1 LAWRLQPET
10 ALHGAQT
17 QAPKGK
23 IMPKTILITGASS
36 GFGRLAAETLARSGH
51 AVFAGFRSIAG
62 PKKQAAEEL
71 RSQKIQVLTLDVTKQ
86 ASVESAVSILLDKSN
101 GELDDVVN
109 NAGMASAGISEKF
122 TPEQLRDLFEVNVF
136 GIQRVLR
143 AILPTLRE
151 RRSGLVINVGSI
163 LGRVTLP
170 FFGLY
175 GASKQALEALT
186 DSYRYELSQLGVD
199 VVLVQPSAY
208 PTNMYAAAQKPADA
222 ARAGSYGE
230 TATVPG
236 KILQTFA
243 GLFQGPNAP
252 NPQDIA
258 NAIRKVI
265 ETPAGQR
272 PERVVVGIPFGSD
285 AVNAA
290 VAPIQRKVI
299 DELGLGF
306 LASLNLR

>member
-1 LAWRLQPET
+1 
-10 ALHGAQT
+10 
-17 QAPKGK
+17 
-23 IMPKTILITGASS
+23 MSKTVLVTGASS
-36 GFGRLAAETLARSGH
+36 GFGRLTAEKLASSGH
-51 AVFAGFRSIAG
+51 TVFAGFRSMSG
-62 PKKQAAEEL
+62 PKKQAADEL
-71 RSQKIQVLTLDVTKQ
+71 KNRKIHVLTIDVTSDS
-86 ASVESAVSILLDKSN
+86 SVDSAISTLLDKSN
-101 GELDDVVN
+101 GELDVVVN
-109 NAGMASAGISEKF
+109 NAGMASAGISETF
-122 TPEQLRDLFEVNVF
+122 TPEQLRDQFEVNVF
-136 GIQRVLR
+136 GVQRILR
-143 AILPTLRE
+143 ATLPTLRAQH
-151 RRSGLVINVGSI
+151 SGLVINIGSI

-222 ARAGSYGE
+222 GRAGSYGE
-230 TATVPG
+230 TAAVPG

-252 NPQDIA
+252 SPQDVA
-258 NAIRKVI
+258 NAIDKI
-265 ETPAGQR
+265 IATQAGQR

-306 LASLNLR
+306 LASLNLS